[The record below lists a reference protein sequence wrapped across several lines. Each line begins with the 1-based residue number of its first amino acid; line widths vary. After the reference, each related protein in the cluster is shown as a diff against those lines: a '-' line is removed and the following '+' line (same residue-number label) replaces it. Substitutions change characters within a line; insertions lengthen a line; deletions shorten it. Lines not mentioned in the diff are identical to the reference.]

1 MEDAGPIQMLDDYE
15 KSDSWI
21 YLFAF
26 FFQVFDESHNLFG
39 DGRGQVFGYHF
50 MLAGLIVDLGQDITK
65 GFLARKSVDEK
76 WKLDLLCHTFKFK
89 VDAGPE
95 LRQKKKKRHSWF
107 TMDVRCA
114 AWEPITSRSD
124 TVRWIREK
132 HNMNKFQNKNDDAP
146 DERKSN
152 REERSNKR
160 ERRKISFP
168 GSSCTRTLESI
179 TKRRK
184 TNKNARCSHGHI
196 SRQSEITNNSFFSFS
211 LNPTAK

>member
-1 MEDAGPIQMLDDYE
+1 
-15 KSDSWI
+15 
-21 YLFAF
+21 
-26 FFQVFDESHNLFG
+26 
-39 DGRGQVFGYHF
+39 

-95 LRQKKKKRHSWF
+95 LRQNKKRHSWF

-179 TKRRK
+179 TKTRK
-184 TNKNARCSHGHI
+184 KKIKITRCSHGHI

>member
-1 MEDAGPIQMLDDYE
+1 
-15 KSDSWI
+15 
-21 YLFAF
+21 
-26 FFQVFDESHNLFG
+26 
-39 DGRGQVFGYHF
+39 

-132 HNMNKFQNKNDDAP
+132 YNMNKFQNKNDDAP

-160 ERRKISFP
+160 E
-168 GSSCTRTLESI
+168 
-179 TKRRK
+179 K
-184 TNKNARCSHGHI
+184 TNLIPRLIVHTHARVHYENEEKIKTRDAHTAI
-196 SRQSEITNNSFFSFS
+196 SLANR
-211 LNPTAK
+211 K